1 MNNLIYLLA
10 LATFFSTLIGGLIIL
25 KFKKSIQYFFAFAAG
40 SIIAVA
46 FLDLLPESLAIA
58 KKVNIPIRTVML
70 VIVGAFF
77 FYSLLEKYF
86 ASHPLE
92 SGGHVGHESSNL
104 HDHHG
109 HIMGPIGAGSLIV
122 HSFLDGAAI
131 GVAFQVNFAAGL
143 IVALAV
149 ILHDM
154 TDGINTVAVMLK
166 NKQPVKNA
174 VIFLI
179 MDAIA
184 PVLGLIF
191 TSLILI
197 PESYLVYIL
206 AFFVGEFIYIG
217 ASTLLPETRH
227 HPSKKLIIAM
237 LLGILL
243 ITILTGLL

>member
-10 LATFFSTLIGGLIIL
+10 IATFFSTLIGGLIIL

-46 FLDLLPESLAIA
+46 FLDLLPETLAIA
-58 KKVNIPIRTVML
+58 EKVNIPVRTVML

-86 ASHPLE
+86 ASHSLE
-92 SGGHVGHESSNL
+92 GEHGHSNL

-109 HIMGPIGAGSLIV
+109 HIMGPIGAGSLVI

-149 ILHDM
+149 IFHDM

-166 NKQPVKNA
+166 NKQSNKKA
-174 VIFLI
+174 FAFLI

-184 PVLGLIF
+184 PVLGLIL
-191 TSLILI
+191 TSIIFI
-197 PESYLVYIL
+197 PETFLVYIL

-227 HPSKKLIIAM
+227 HPKKRIILAM
-237 LLGILL
+237 LLGIIL
-243 ITILTGLL
+243 IAVLTGLL